1 MQSDWWGELVRFF
14 PGASILLFRF
24 RPFRVLLAGNME
36 FSISE
41 IIVWLVV
48 GALTGPVVGMLVK
61 RNRDGFG
68 RWRNLGVGLVGA
80 LLGGGLFKLFR
91 VDLGLGSLAISLQD
105 LVAAFLG
112 ALLFLLAV
120 FFIQRKRG

>member
-1 MQSDWWGELVRFF
+1 
-14 PGASILLFRF
+14 
-24 RPFRVLLAGNME
+24 ME

-68 RWRNLGVGLVGA
+68 RWRNLGIGLVGA
-80 LLGGGLFKLFR
+80 LIGGFVFKLFQI
-91 VDLGLGSLAISLQD
+91 DLGLGSFAISLQD
-105 LVAAFLG
+105 LIAAFIG
-112 ALLFLLAV
+112 ALLFLLIVA
-120 FFIQRKRG
+120 FIQKKR

>member
-1 MQSDWWGELVRFF
+1 
-14 PGASILLFRF
+14 
-24 RPFRVLLAGNME
+24 ME

-68 RWRNLGVGLVGA
+68 RWRNLGIGLVGA
-80 LLGGGLFKLFR
+80 LIGGFVFKLFQI
-91 VDLGLGSLAISLQD
+91 DLGLGSFAISLQD
-105 LVAAFLG
+105 LIAAFLG
-112 ALLFLLAV
+112 ALLFLLIV
-120 FFIQRKRG
+120 VFIQKKR

>member
-1 MQSDWWGELVRFF
+1 
-14 PGASILLFRF
+14 
-24 RPFRVLLAGNME
+24 ME

-68 RWRNLGVGLVGA
+68 RWRNLGIGLVGA
-80 LLGGGLFKLFR
+80 LIGGFVFKLFQL
-91 VDLGLGSLAISLQD
+91 DLGLGSFAISLQD
-105 LVAAFLG
+105 LIAAFLG
-112 ALLFLLAV
+112 ALLFLLIVA
-120 FFIQRKRG
+120 FIQKKR